1 MPWFDAGKKEVHVAN
16 SKKVAEEGSVL
27 DARQANKDIEGTLA
41 HDIYKELA
49 EVKKSAADGKTAV
62 ASAISTMGQAT
73 GADAAYSTM
82 VSNIKKISSDATAGT
97 GHILTGKT
105 AYAGGKK
112 ITGTMPD
119 QGAKT
124 ASINCGGSYTIPAG
138 YHNGSGKITANS
150 LAAQTGA
157 TAEAQHILSGQT
169 AYANGSKITG
179 TMANQGAKAAS
190 LNCGGSYTIP
200 AGYHNGSGKIT
211 ANSLASQTGATAE
224 AQNIMSGKTA
234 WINGSKVTGNAACI
248 SGVNLTELYSFS
260 ALADVI
266 DNSKSYRS
274 GGIQL
279 GNLFNYH
286 TNKNISTKAINGI
299 TYSRGCLSFKTD
311 VTKYNGISNCVGLLV
326 EALQGTGEDF
336 SVYIF
341 IDKALVNAA
350 KETTP
355 VRLYYPWGAGLL
367 HNAMY
372 NSSDGTLTYSYYGS
386 GDGETWIEAQYRLF
400 AVTL

>member
-1 MPWFDAGKKEVHVAN
+1 MQWFDAGKKEVHVAN
-16 SKKVAEEGSVL
+16 SKEITEEGNVL

-41 HDIYKELA
+41 HDIYKELS
-49 EVKKSAADGKTAV
+49 EVKKSASDGKTAV
-62 ASAISTMGQAT
+62 AAAITAMNQAT
-73 GADAAYSTM
+73 ASSAAYSTM
-82 VSNIKKISSDATAGT
+82 AANIRKISNDATAGAE
-97 GHILTGKT
+97 HILTGKT
-105 AYAGGKK
+105 AYAGGRK
-112 ITGTMPD
+112 ITGTMAD

-124 ASINCGGSYTIPAG
+124 ASLNCGGSYTIPAG

-157 TAEAQHILSGQT
+157 TAEAQ
-169 AYANGSKITG
+169 
-179 TMANQGAKAAS
+179 
-190 LNCGGSYTIP
+190 
-200 AGYHNGSGKIT
+200 
-211 ANSLASQTGATAE
+211 
-224 AQNIMSGKTA
+224 NIISGKTA
-234 WINGSKVTGNAACI
+234 WINGSKITGNAACI

-266 DNSKSYRS
+266 DRSKSYRS
-274 GGIQL
+274 GGLQM
-279 GNLFNYH
+279 GSLFNYH
-286 TNKNISTKAINGI
+286 TNKNIATKTINGI
-299 TYSRGCLSFKTD
+299 TYSMGCLSFKTD

-326 EALQGTGEDF
+326 EALQGTGENF

-341 IDKALVNAA
+341 IDKALANAA

-355 VRLYYPWGAGLL
+355 VRLYYPWGTGLL

-372 NSSDGTLTYSYYGS
+372 NGSDGTLTYSYYGS